1 MKSSD
6 FTGTGTLFKLFLRR
20 DRFLLPIWVC
30 LPMVLVL
37 FTGGTFTALANAGM
51 ESALSDFDNDPLVSA
66 LLGPVMSFDLPGAI
80 TWRGVSQIALTL
92 GLGSLLTMIRHTR
105 TDEET
110 GRSELI
116 RAYVIGSYA
125 NLTAALLLTGVGNLV
140 AGVLMVV
147 TIIGLGGAVGG
158 SLVFGATMVMGGC
171 FFAGMGAL
179 GAQFRESSSS
189 ARNIAI
195 AALGLALLLMFLNNF
210 SGGYTLLSWIT
221 PFAWQRIT
229 QPFAGD
235 HGWNVLYCAVFALV
249 PTIIAY
255 VLSTRRDLGGGV
267 LMAHAGPQEA
277 APHFSNPLALAW
289 RLQKGGF
296 VGWLAAVVLYIGV
309 FSVISPSLS
318 SAGVSDWLSSL
329 GGTNWAN
336 ELGLGYVFIG
346 VSIYL
351 MALAVAVYA
360 MSALLRL
367 KKEEN
372 EGRAELLLD
381 KPVSRIQWVSSHVIV
396 VAFCSAALL
405 LAMGAVG
412 GLGYGF
418 AVGNLGG
425 EFWIILG
432 MSVSKIPAVWS
443 LLGITALL
451 YGLLPRLTFLGWIVW
466 MAVVFLEV
474 AWEGQLIDWSIMQFS
489 PFSYVHYTVHVTAIQ
504 ILPLVGLLGVSAI
517 LIGMGLFGFRNR
529 DVVTKA

>member
-6 FTGTGTLFKLFLRR
+6 FTGTGTLFRLFVRR
-20 DRFLLPIWVC
+20 DRFLLPIWIC
-30 LPMVLVL
+30 LPVVLVL
-37 FTGGTFTALANAGM
+37 FTAGTFSALANEGM
-51 ESALSDFDNDPLVSA
+51 NSTLIDFDSDPLVSA
-66 LLGPVMSFDLPGAI
+66 LLGPVMSFNLPGAI

-92 GLGSLLTMIRHTR
+92 GLGNLLTVIRHTR
-105 TDEET
+105 TDEEA

-116 RAYVIGSYA
+116 SAYVIGPYA
-125 NLTAALLLTGVGNLV
+125 NLTAALILTGVANLL
-140 AGVLMVV
+140 AGLLIAL

-158 SLVFGATMVMGGC
+158 SLLFGATMTLVGF

-189 ARNIAI
+189 ARNIAV
-195 AALGLALLLMFLNNF
+195 AALGVALLLMFLNNF

-229 QPFAGD
+229 QPFVGNY
-235 HGWNVLYCAVFALV
+235 GWNLLYCAVFAVV
-249 PTIIAY
+249 PTVLAY
-255 VLSTRRDLGGGV
+255 VLARRRDLGAGV
-267 LMAHAGPQEA
+267 LISRPGRQEA
-277 APHFSNPLALAW
+277 APYFSSPLALAW
-289 RLQKGGF
+289 RLQKQGF
-296 VGWLAAVVLYIGV
+296 IGWLVAVVLYIGV
-309 FSVISPSLS
+309 FSAISPGLS
-318 SAGVSDWLSSL
+318 SAGMSDWLSSL
-329 GGTNWAN
+329 GGTNWAD

-351 MALAVAVYA
+351 MALVVAIYA
-360 MSALLRL
+360 MSAVLRL

-381 KPVSRIQWVSSHVIV
+381 KPVSRIQWMSSHVIV
-396 VAFCSAALL
+396 VAFCSAVLL

-412 GLGYGF
+412 GLGYGL
-418 AVGNLGG
+418 AVGNMGG
-425 EFWIILG
+425 EFRIILG

-451 YGLLPRLTFLGWIVW
+451 YGFLPRLTALGWIVW

-474 AWEGQLIDWSIMQFS
+474 ACEGQLIDWSIMQFS
-489 PFSYVHYTVHVTAIQ
+489 PFSYAHYIVHVTEIPL
-504 ILPLVGLLGVSAI
+504 LPLVGLLGLSAI
-517 LIGMGLFGFRNR
+517 LIGLGLVGFRNR